1 MQLQKQQ
8 QKHGRSS
15 RKNNARRI
23 LHIQKEDI
31 AMKKKFLVIAVS
43 LCMIFTSMPAPVF
56 AGSIDRNNEKSGIS
70 GYAADRSRI
79 AGKHRKA
86 AVSMA
91 LQNLPDRSSLKK
103 GRGADT
109 KLEKDHKERQFAAQ
123 TNETEYAASIGDERY
138 ETLKAA
144 VDAAASGDTVKLLKD
159 TDSEGCLVVDDSR
172 PADFSLTIDLAG
184 HELCTYDAQVAAAV
198 YSGNVTIKNG
208 IVSNLYRIIAGSGKA
223 DDTQDTP
230 ADDSEPIV
238 AVYAENATV
247 DLYNVIVYTLE
258 DEAVGVFSG
267 KDSKVTMD
275 RCSYHAAF
283 DIAENNDD
291 EIEGYQACFADTG
304 SKLDIR
310 RSYIETNY
318 GDGIVS
324 AGSTYIEDSAVI
336 TNQEENGMIA
346 EPVYA
351 ALTAYG
357 GGSICVNDGFYYGAP
372 AIMIAD
378 ESPDGTSNVVITKGE
393 FRSPEKCPATA
404 NWFSDTD
411 FGSRISI
418 ASGCRVTPAGW
429 KTELTNSLLVYK
441 NTAAPAKVTS
451 KLGSYDS
458 VTVSWSKVK
467 DAAGYQV
474 YYKKSSDKKYSY
486 LGRTAGLS
494 MTKKKLSQ
502 GKKYSFVV
510 YACDSLNY
518 ELMKGRS
525 SKKTDIYTLKK
536 VGKLSVK
543 RTDSKYVT
551 VKWQNISGETG
562 YQISKSTSRSKTS
575 IAATYKTT
583 TGKSKKIKAKRGPV
597 YYYKVRAYKDYGSKR
612 VYAPWSAVK
621 AY

>member
-1 MQLQKQQ
+1 
-8 QKHGRSS
+8 
-15 RKNNARRI
+15 
-23 LHIQKEDI
+23 
-31 AMKKKFLVIAVS
+31 MKKKLLGLAVS
-43 LCMIFTSMPAPVF
+43 LCIIFTSLPAAVF
-56 AGSIDRNNEKSGIS
+56 AGSLDSMEDTSGRS
-70 GYAADRSRI
+70 SYAEDRSI
-79 AGKHRKA
+79 SIKKIRKSA
-86 AVSMA
+86 SSS
-91 LQNLPDRSSLKK
+91 QSRNLPDRNRLTK
-103 GRGADT
+103 GRGADK
-109 KLEKDHKERQFAAQ
+109 KLEKVRKTRQLASQAD
-123 TNETEYAASIGDERY
+123 TTEYAASIGDERY
-138 ETLKAA
+138 KTLKAA

-159 TDSEGCLVVDDSR
+159 TDAEGCLVVDDSR

-184 HELCTYDAQVAAAV
+184 HELCTYDDQVAVAV
-198 YSGNVTIKNG
+198 NSGNITIKNG
-208 IVSNLYRIIAGSGKA
+208 TVSNLYRIIAGSGKA
-223 DDTQDTP
+223 ADTQDTS

-283 DIAENNDD
+283 DIAEKKDD
-291 EIEGYQACFADTG
+291 DIEGYQACFADTG
-304 SKLDIR
+304 SQLDIR

-357 GGSICVNDGFYYGAP
+357 GGSISVNDGFYYGAP

-378 ESPDGTSNVVITKGE
+378 ESLDGTSSAVITKGE
-393 FRSPEKCPATA
+393 FRAPAKCPATA
-404 NWFSDTD
+404 NWFSGTD

-418 ASGCRVTPAGW
+418 ASGCRATPAGW
-429 KTELTNSLLVYK
+429 KTDFTNSLLVYK

-467 DAAGYQV
+467 GAAGYQV

-502 GKKYSFVV
+502 GKKYSFAV

-518 ELMKGRS
+518 ELMKGGS

-536 VGKLSVK
+536 VGTPSVK

-551 VKWQNISGETG
+551 VKWQNIPGETG